1 MHYKGVM
8 IIATTEKGEKTWTGI
23 KSFRILNRYFVFV
36 ISGYQIVVT
45 QRILLARLFA
55 IFLTG

>member
-8 IIATTEKGEKTWTGI
+8 IIATTEKGEKTWTGT

-36 ISGYQIVVT
+36 ISDYQIVVT
-45 QRILLARLFA
+45 QRILPARLFA